1 MKIEDA
7 DYDSFADD
15 VAVRLPR
22 FIKQVYNSKR
32 LYSRLFRDRQRTS
45 RSTHQKTGMFENSL
59 WSGRS
64 SSLRCR
70 VTSQSNSTSLHRRGP
85 RSNCPRRPKASGTCV
100 DSPEAS
106 PAAARDLP
114 VDIPRQREPQQS
126 HWDCFP
132 IGLGCMSRLAPRGA
146 RLSIEADGGS
156 VHGPTLW
163 HALTS

>member
-70 VTSQSNSTSLHRRGP
+70 VTSQSNSTSLVCIGVGRVATVLADQRQVERVSTRQKPHQQLLEIFQLIFRGSENRNRVIGTASQLVSVVCPGLP
-85 RSNCPRRPKASGTCV
+85 RVGRGFPS
-100 DSPEAS
+100 
-106 PAAARDLP
+106 
-114 VDIPRQREPQQS
+114 RQMEDP
-126 HWDCFP
+126 
-132 IGLGCMSRLAPRGA
+132 CMAPPCGMR
-146 RLSIEADGGS
+146 
-156 VHGPTLW
+156 
-163 HALTS
+163 